1 MDPTFYKKTGLMTT
15 ILSRDLLVRDVGD
28 QIPTIA
34 SCVETYKVS
43 RGTVQDAFSILEK
56 DGGLVVG
63 RHGKNGS
70 IIEQLDKSKLIAY
83 ANLDPLCASM
93 PVPLSEPL
101 GSLATAVCRCM
112 SEAPVSFT
120 FAFIEGATNR
130 VEALQRMTYDF
141 IVVSLMSA
149 KVFTKQHP
157 ELEIAMIL
165 HDCIYCNDYVLC
177 VPNQKTLQPGMVIGC
192 DTKSNDQFRLTQQV
206 AEKYHLTIKPIPY
219 MACISALL
227 EHQID
232 ATVYRKESWL
242 IDSPS
247 ISISPIQDMEY
258 NAVDMNTPVILTNRN
273 NHGIAKILCSYL
285 KEKELYQIQQLVLN
299 HKMHFQFF

>member
-1 MDPTFYKKTGLMTT
+1 MTT

-34 SCVETYKVS
+34 SCVDTYKVS

-56 DGGLVVG
+56 EGGLVVG

-70 IIEQLDKSKLIAY
+70 IIEQLDKSRLIPF

-112 SEAPVSFT
+112 SEAPVPFT

-130 VEALQRMTYDF
+130 VEALLRMTYDF
-141 IVVSLMSA
+141 IVVSAMSA
-149 KVFTKQHP
+149 KTFAKQYP
-157 ELEIAMIL
+157 ELEIAMTL
-165 HDCIYCNDYVLC
+165 HDCIYCNEYVLC
-177 VPNQKTLQPGMVIGC
+177 INKSNGASLQPGMVIGC
-192 DTKSNDQFRLTQQV
+192 DAKSSDQFRLTQQV
-206 AEKYHLTIKPIPY
+206 AQKYNLTIKQIPY
-219 MACISALL
+219 MACVGALL

-232 ATVYRKESWL
+232 ATVYRKDFWL
-242 IDSPS
+242 ADSPTVS
-247 ISISPIQDMEY
+247 TLPIEDSEY
-258 NAVDMNTPVILTNRN
+258 SQADMNTPVILTNRN
-273 NHGIAKILCSYL
+273 NHGIAKILRSYL
-285 KEKELYQIQQLVLN
+285 QEKELHQIQQLVLDR
-299 HKMHFQFF
+299 KMHFQFF